1 MNLSTVVIVQRCVV
15 RKSGLFLCVLMAR
28 RARVYVSCNHNQI
41 IITYLY
47 YSLSG
52 PV

>member
-15 RKSGLFLCVLMAR
+15 RKSVLFLCVLMAR

-47 YSLSG
+47 SLSG

>member
-1 MNLSTVVIVQRCVV
+1 MNFSPVVIVERCVV
-15 RKSGLFLCVLMAR
+15 RKSALFLCVLMAR
-28 RARVYVSCNHNQI
+28 PARVYVLCNHDQI

-47 YSLSG
+47 SLSG

>member
-15 RKSGLFLCVLMAR
+15 RKSALFLCVLMAR
-28 RARVYVSCNHNQI
+28 TRVYVSCNHNQI

-47 YSLSG
+47 SLAG

>member
-1 MNLSTVVIVQRCVV
+1 MNLSAVVIVQRCVV
-15 RKSGLFLCVLMAR
+15 RKSVLFLFVLLAG
-28 RARVYVSCNHNQI
+28 RARVYDPCNHNQI

-47 YSLSG
+47 SLSG